1 MTITKLFSAL
11 CLVSL
16 AHGLEETNNAGL
28 SLVNTQ
34 SRDQNTGFS
43 LEETT
48 KPCNDMA
55 LESIPAKYATT
66 MMMNIQFGNSVGRT
80 QDSFEHQ

>member
-1 MTITKLFSAL
+1 ML
-11 CLVSL
+11 LVSL
-16 AHGLEETNNAGL
+16 AHGL
-28 SLVNTQ
+28 Q
-34 SRDQNTGFS
+34 
-43 LEETT
+43 EETT

-80 QDSFEHQ
+80 QE

>member
-1 MTITKLFSAL
+1 MIHTRLLSTLL
-11 CLVSL
+11 LVSL
-16 AHGLEETNNAGL
+16 AHGL
-28 SLVNTQ
+28 Q
-34 SRDQNTGFS
+34 
-43 LEETT
+43 EETT

-80 QDSFEHQ
+80 QE